1 MNERIPR
8 KILQRFVET
17 EIDGEAVIMNLDTGH
32 FHSLKETG
40 LTIWR
45 LIDGQRSVS
54 AIQAALLDTYDVEES
69 QCRADCERF
78 FASLQGAGFVDG
90 V

>member
-1 MNERIPR
+1 MSERVPH
-8 KILQRFVET
+8 KTTHSFVET

-45 LIDGQRSVS
+45 LIDGRRSIG

-78 FASLQGAGFVDG
+78 FASLQQAGFVEG

>member
-32 FHSLKETG
+32 FHALKDTG
-40 LTIWR
+40 LAIWR
-45 LIDGQRSVS
+45 LIDGKRSVT
-54 AIQAALLDTYDVEES
+54 AIIAALLETYEVDEDRCHS
-69 QCRADCERF
+69 DCERF
-78 FASLQGAGFVDG
+78 LVSLWGAGFVEG